1 MVMRFF
7 RFEGWPLMHWPKEPC
22 AEKRCT
28 RPQAPRSASLHA
40 RRYRRVR
47 HNRVMHVLPGLW
59 PSPWPAED
67 AGPERRQVPL
77 RGGGLGLVAGDEL
90 DVTSRLA
97 IASTMVIVRDP
108 GEVFLL
114 CHTGGDAAIS
124 WVEQLDPQTLEAVR
138 RSADLPG
145 GPTWPGGIAAHANG
159 SLYVVFG
166 RHAHRLSA
174 DLSVVHTVELPRDR
188 PYNSFVVLP
197 DGHLATKD
205 FAGARPGHLDG
216 DALGASELLV
226 LEPDALEVVG
236 RCVLPEP
243 SIARLSAAGNDVYV
257 VGDTS
262 LLRVRWDGDNLT
274 LDESFHPRY
283 RTMEGQT
290 YGWDAV
296 IAADAAWFLDNGAG
310 NERYA
315 GSFRGLGVSTA
326 PLHLVRVGLADGSVS
341 MVEVC
346 GLPGGLIANPPAVD
360 PERRIAVGYDSGNG
374 VVAAFRFDD
383 EGACTPLWRREMNHA
398 AHPLLL
404 ADTGELVLCDHD
416 AARNAEQVVVVQ
428 IETGEELARADT
440 GGPVQ
445 SVLFGAVGYD
455 HELYLCSFTTVSRVT
470 VRR

>member
-1 MVMRFF
+1 
-7 RFEGWPLMHWPKEPC
+7 MH
-22 AEKRCT
+22 A
-28 RPQAPRSASLHA
+28 
-40 RRYRRVR
+40 
-47 HNRVMHVLPGLW
+47 LPGLW

-67 AGPERRQVPL
+67 GGAERRQVPL
-77 RGGGLGLVAGDEL
+77 VPSGLALRIGDTLE
-90 DVTSRLA
+90 VTSRLS
-97 IASTMVIVRDP
+97 IASTMVILRDP
-108 GEVFLL
+108 GEVYLL
-114 CHTGGDAAIS
+114 CHTGGDGAIS
-124 WVEQLDPQTLEAVR
+124 WVEQLDPVTLEPVR

-174 DLSVVHTVELPRDR
+174 DLSEVLTVELPRDR

-197 DGHLATKD
+197 DGCLATKD

-216 DALGASELLV
+216 DDLGGSELLV
-226 LEPDALEVVG
+226 LEPDSLAVVG
-236 RCVLPEP
+236 RCALPEP
-243 SIARLSAAGNDVYV
+243 SIARLSASGSDVYV

-262 LLRVRWDGDNLT
+262 LFRVRWDGRQLL
-274 LDESFHPRY
+274 LDASFGPRY
-283 RTMEGQT
+283 RTMDGQT

-296 IAADAAWFLDNGAG
+296 ITDDAAWFLDNGAG

-326 PLHLVRVGLADGSVS
+326 PLHLVRVGLGDGSVS
-341 MVEVC
+341 MAEVC

-360 PERRIAVGYDSGNG
+360 TERHIAVGYDSGNG
-374 VVAAFRFDD
+374 VVSAFRFGDD
-383 EGACTPLWRREMNHA
+383 GVLTPLWQRAMNHA

-416 AARNAEQVVVVQ
+416 AARNAEQVVVLR

-440 GGPVQ
+440 GSPVQ
-445 SVLFGAVGYD
+445 SVLFGAPGFD
-455 HELYLCSFTTVSRVT
+455 RDLYLCSFTTVSRVT
-470 VRR
+470 VSG